1 MRTRTWEP
9 DGVDELLLTE
19 DPGLVGFRLDRLE
32 LLNWGTFDRSV
43 TVLPLHGRTSLLTGD
58 IGSGKST
65 VVDAITT
72 LLLPAQTITFNR
84 AAGAEGK
91 ERTLRSYVQGHYRTS
106 RTESGEATKPVAL
119 RPSGTY
125 TVLLAVFRN
134 AGLGATVTL
143 AQVLWQARDAGQP
156 NRYYAVADRDLTIA
170 RDFADFGGDVLDLKR
185 RLRRDRVDVFD
196 AFPAYAGAFRRLL
209 GISGDQALNL
219 FYQTVSMKSVGN
231 LTQFVREHM
240 LDRAPVADQ
249 VRDLIHHFDDLDRA
263 HGAVQVAKAQ
273 IGALT
278 PLCDEARRHAALSA
292 EVAHERAVRDALGP
306 WFVEEKRRL
315 WTAHLD
321 SLRTMLT
328 ATLHKRTR
336 LDEDLRRARQDES
349 DARAAL
355 AGNGGNELDRLEDEA
370 RRLEAEVA
378 ERRSKAATYAGLLS
392 TLDLAPAADVDDFLA
407 RRGEIERIEAE
418 GAAHAAELDTRRT
431 DLEIALRDTEREE
444 RSLRQEVT
452 SLRARTTLIPSEH
465 LALRQHLCAELRLP
479 VADLPYVGE
488 LLAVKDAERA
498 WEGAIERTLRSF
510 ALSLVVPEE
519 HYARVSDWVDRTHLG
534 ARLVYLRVDA
544 EVRPPTGTPA
554 RDSLV
559 TKVQVKPGTL
569 VGRWLE
575 RRLLERFDIP
585 CCTDLEEF
593 RRLPRALSIHGQ
605 IKGSQERHEK
615 DDRFRLDDRSR
626 YVLGWDNQAKITA
639 LVGRADALAEQGRR
653 TRAERDAVAGRLGAL
668 GKRSNAIAQAL
679 LFSDF
684 AEIDARPAALRLDDV
699 RRRRADLEAAS
710 DVLRD
715 LAERLERARTQAGEI
730 QKARDAVVGKV
741 GELEGSV
748 SDAED
753 LLADLGPA
761 ADVEPEMSQA
771 VAARLTAAGVE
782 VTRRNAEIREREQR
796 EALTQA
802 IDALTHRISRSGE
815 KVVGLMSDFRST
827 YPEQTT
833 EMDSSLEAAGEYQAL
848 LDRLVSD
855 DLPRFEERFKRMLNE
870 NTINEVVRLAAQ
882 LDRQRE
888 DIRRRIDQINASLH
902 GMDYNPGRYIRLE
915 AEQTPDAD
923 IREFRQDLRECTAG
937 TTTADR
943 SEQYSEDRFHRV
955 AALVARFRGRE
966 GRTDLDRRWTERVTD
981 VRTWF
986 RFSASERWRETD
998 EEHEHYSDS
1007 GGKSGGQKE
1016 KLAYTILGASLAYQF
1031 GLEAG
1036 VTRSR
1041 TFRFVVIDEAF
1052 GRGSDESA
1060 RYGLELFSR
1069 LDLQLL
1075 VVTPLQK
1082 IHVIEP
1088 YVHAVGYVAN
1098 PTETRSL
1105 LRTMTISEYREL
1117 RDGLRSGGS
1126 R

>member
-1 MRTRTWEP
+1 MTPRTWNS
-9 DGVDELLLTE
+9 VDELLLTE
-19 DPGLVGFRLDRLE
+19 DPSLVGFRLERLE
-32 LLNWGTFDRSV
+32 LMNWGTFDRSV
-43 TVLPLHGRTSLLTGD
+43 TILPLHGRTSLLTGD

-72 LLLPAQTITFNR
+72 LLLPAQAITFNR

-125 TVLLAVFRN
+125 SVILGVFRN

-143 AQVLWQARDAGQP
+143 GQVLWQARETGQP
-156 NRYYAVADRDLTIA
+156 NRYYAVADRDLTISA
-170 RDFADFGGDVLDLKR
+170 DFAEFGGDVLDLKR
-185 RLRRDRVDVFD
+185 RLRRDRVQVFD

-209 GISGDQALNL
+209 GISGEQALNL

-249 VRDLIHHFDDLDRA
+249 VRELISHFDDLDRA
-263 HGAVQVAKAQ
+263 HAAVQTAKAQ

-278 PLCDEARRHAALSA
+278 PLCAEAERLASLTAD
-292 EVAHERAVRDALGP
+292 VAHERALRDSLGP
-306 WFVEEKRRL
+306 WFVEAKRRL
-315 WTAHLD
+315 WTEHLAA
-321 SLRTMLT
+321 LRTDLN
-328 ATLHKRTR
+328 ASRHKLGL
-336 LDEDLRRARQDES
+336 LDEDLRLAQQAEAAARDT
-349 DARAAL
+349 L
-355 AGNGGNELDRLEDEA
+355 AGNGGNELDRLDDEA
-370 RRLEAEVA
+370 RRLEAEA
-378 ERRSKAATYAGLLS
+378 TDRRGKARTYDDLLGTLGLLPV
-392 TLDLAPAADVDDFLA
+392 TDVDDFLA
-407 RRGEIERIEAE
+407 RRQEVARVKSE
-418 GAAHAAELDTRRT
+418 GTAHATALDVRRT
-431 DLEIALRDTEREE
+431 DLEIAIRDAEKEE
-444 RSLRQEVT
+444 RSLRQEII
-452 SLRARTTLIPSEH
+452 SLRARNTLIPSGY
-465 LALRQHLCAELRLP
+465 LGLRQQLCAELRLP
-479 VADLPYVGE
+479 AADLPYVGE
-488 LLAVKDAERA
+488 LLTVGDSERI
-498 WEGAIERTLRSF
+498 WEGAIERTLHSF
-510 ALSLVVPEE
+510 ALSLVVPDE
-519 HYARVSDWVDRTHLG
+519 HYARVSEWVDRTHLG
-534 ARLVYLRVDA
+534 ARLVYLRVDTDT
-544 EVRPPTGTPA
+544 RPPTGTPA
-554 RDSLV
+554 RDSLA
-559 TKVQVKPGTL
+559 TKVQVKPGTA
-569 VGRWLE
+569 VSPWLE

-585 CCTDLEEF
+585 CCTDLAQF

-615 DDRFRLDDRSR
+615 DDRFRIDDRSR
-626 YVLGWDNQAKITA
+626 YVLGWDNQTKITT
-639 LVGRADALAEQGRR
+639 LVGHADALAEQGRR
-653 TRAERDAVAGRLGAL
+653 TRSERDTVVERLGVLAQ
-668 GKRSNAIAQAL
+668 RSSAIAQLL
-679 LFSDF
+679 LFGDY
-684 AEIDARPAALRLDDV
+684 AEIDARSVAVRLDDV
-699 RRRRADLEAAS
+699 RRRRAEIEATS
-710 DVLRD
+710 DILRD
-715 LAERLERARTQAGEI
+715 LTAQLERARAERARTHE
-730 QKARDAVVGKV
+730 ARDAVVGRV
-741 GELEGSV
+741 GSLQATVTG
-748 SDAED
+748 AED
-753 LLADLGPA
+753 LLADLGS
-761 ADVEPEMSQA
+761 EPEDTDTALFRA
-771 VAARLTAAGVE
+771 VATRLVEAGVE
-782 VTRRNAEIREREQR
+782 VTRRSADAREREQR
-796 EALTQA
+796 EALTQT
-802 IDALTHRISRSGE
+802 IDALDHRVRRSGE
-815 KVVGLMSDFRST
+815 KVVAAMSDFRAA
-827 YPEQTT
+827 YPERTT
-833 EMDSSLEAAGEYQAL
+833 EMDSSLEAAGEYQGL
-848 LDRLVSD
+848 LARLVSD
-855 DLPRFEERFKRMLNE
+855 DLPRFEKRFKEMLNE
-870 NTINEVVRLAAQ
+870 NTINEVVRLAAH

-902 GMDYNPGRYIRLE
+902 GMDYNPGRFIRLE
-915 AEQTPDAD
+915 AEQTTDAD
-923 IREFRQDLRECTAG
+923 VREFRQDLRECTAG
-937 TTTADR
+937 SATRDR
-943 SEQYSEDRFHRV
+943 SEQYSEERFHRV

-1031 GLEAG
+1031 GLEPG
-1036 VTRSR
+1036 VTSSR

-1069 LDLQLL
+1069 LGLQLL

-1117 RDGLRSGGS
+1117 RDALRGGAP

>member
-1 MRTRTWEP
+1 MTSRTWEP
-9 DGVDELLLTE
+9 EGLDELLLDQ
-19 DPGLVGFRLDRLE
+19 DPGLAGFRLERLE
-32 LLNWGTFDRSV
+32 LFNWGTFDRSV
-43 TVLPLHGRTSLLTGD
+43 TVLPLGGRTSLLTGD

-72 LLLPAQTITFNR
+72 LLLPAQAITFNR

-106 RTESGEATKPVAL
+106 RTESGESTRPVAL
-119 RPSGTY
+119 RPAGTY
-125 TVLLAVFRN
+125 TVILAVFRN
-134 AGLGATVTL
+134 RGLGATVTL
-143 AQVLWQARDAGQP
+143 AQVLWQSRDTGQP
-156 NRYYAVADRDLTIA
+156 NRFYAVAGRDMTIE
-170 RDFADFGGDVLDLKR
+170 ADLAGFGSDVLDLKR
-185 RLRRDRVDVFD
+185 RLRRAGVEVFD
-196 AFPAYAGAFRRLL
+196 AFGAYAGTFRRLL
-209 GISGDQALNL
+209 GITGEQALNL

-240 LDRAPVADQ
+240 LDRAAVADQ
-249 VRDLIHHFDDLDRA
+249 IRDLIHHFDDLDRA
-263 HGAVQVAKAQ
+263 HSAVQTAKAQ
-273 IGALT
+273 IAALT
-278 PLCDEARRHAALSA
+278 PLCDEARRHAGLSTQA
-292 EVAHERAVRDALGP
+292 TREREVRDALGP
-306 WFVEEKRRL
+306 WFVEARRRL
-315 WTAHLD
+315 WTEHLE
-321 SLRTMLT
+321 SLRTALT
-328 ATLHKRTR
+328 AARHTRVR
-336 LDEDLRRARQDES
+336 LDEDLHGAQQDEA

-355 AGNGGNELDRLEDEA
+355 AGNGGNELDRLDEEA
-370 RRLEAEVA
+370 RRLEAELA
-378 ERRSKAATYAGLLS
+378 ERRSKARTFADLLS
-392 TLDLAPAADVDDFLA
+392 ALDLAPVADVDDFVA
-407 RRGEIERIEAE
+407 RRGEIERLESD
-418 GAAHAAELDTRRT
+418 GAAHVAELDTRRT
-431 DLEIALRDTEREE
+431 DLEVAVRDTEKEE
-444 RSLRQEVT
+444 RTLRQEIT

-465 LALRQHLCAELRLP
+465 LALRRHLCSELQLP
-479 VADLPYVGE
+479 VTDLPFVGE
-488 LLAVKDAERA
+488 LLTVKDAERA

-534 ARLVYLRVDA
+534 ARLVYLRVGT
-544 EVRPPTGTPA
+544 ETRPPTGTPA

-559 TKVQVKPGTL
+559 TKVHVKPGAAA
-569 VGRWLE
+569 GRWLE
-575 RRLLERFDIP
+575 RRLLERFDLP
-585 CCTDLEEF
+585 CCTDLAEF

-639 LVGRADALAEQGRR
+639 LVARADAVAQEAQR

-668 GKRSNAIAQAL
+668 ARRSNAVAQAL
-679 LFSDF
+679 LFTDF
-684 AEIDARPAALRLDDV
+684 AEIDARRVAVRLDDV
-699 RRRRADLEAAS
+699 RRRRAELEAAS

-715 LAERLERARTQAGEI
+715 LAERLEVARARGREAQA
-730 QKARDAVVGKV
+730 ARDAVVGRV
-741 GELEGSV
+741 GELEGAV
-748 SDAED
+748 VVAET
-753 LLADLGPA
+753 LLADLGPPPEA
-761 ADVEPEMSQA
+761 EPPA
-771 VAARLTAAGVE
+771 FATIAARLAADGVE
-782 VTRRNAEIREREQR
+782 VTRRNADAREREQR
-796 EALTQA
+796 ERLTDA
-802 IDALTHRISRSGE
+802 IDVLDHRVKRSGE
-815 KVVGLMSDFRST
+815 KVVALMSDFRST

-833 EMDSSLEAAGEYQAL
+833 EMDSSLEAAGEYEAFL
-848 LDRLVSD
+848 GRLVSD
-855 DLPRFEERFKRMLNE
+855 DLPRFETRFKHMLNE

-888 DIRRRIDQINASLH
+888 DIRRRIDQINSSLH
-902 GMDYNPGRYIRLE
+902 GMDYNPGRFIRLE
-915 AEQTPDAD
+915 AEPTTDAD
-923 IREFRQDLRECTAG
+923 VREFRQDLRDCTAG
-937 TTTADR
+937 STTGDR
-943 SEQYSEDRFHRV
+943 SEQYSEERFHRV

-998 EEHEHYSDS
+998 DEHEHYSDS

-1031 GLEAG
+1031 GLEPG

-1117 RDGLRSGGS
+1117 RDAARSDGA